1 MPTRS
6 QMHEMNERSGETV
19 DAHNIYIDAEQ
30 SSFEEVANIIPNTD
44 DREMLCLTFRSW
56 LIGLVFT
63 CGFTVMNQYYYYA
76 SDAISFDPI
85 FVLLLSYPFGISLA
99 YILPKKT
106 IKIWNWHFS
115 LNPGKF
121 TIKEHVLVYSMASSS
136 FLTLPY
142 ALAVFDTKRVFTK
155 ETVNFA
161 IGTIFI
167 ISTQLM
173 GLGIAG
179 IMRRVLVWPSSL
191 IWPGNLPSIALF
203 RALHKQSYNSL
214 ETLKMGRLRFF
225 IIAALC
231 QSVYYWLPGYIM
243 PVLAAFSSICMTQ
256 PSNSILSQLTGVN
269 SLAMG
274 SLVLDWQTMTVRI
287 LSPIVVPQYAQIN
300 ILCGFI
306 IFVWI
311 LTPILYYTNIW
322 NSKMFPIASNKLY
335 DSNGNQYDLTA
346 ILDKNSL
353 LNETAY
359 GEYGPF
365 YMSTSRTLSYG
376 IRFAW
381 LSSLVIHTVLYHG
394 KDIWRQCRT
403 SLSHRDNDIHCKLT
417 LSGPG

>member
-179 IMRRVLVWPSSL
+179 KEI
-191 IWPGNLPSIALF
+191 F
-203 RALHKQSYNSL
+203 FSYI
-214 ETLKMGRLRFF
+214 K
-225 IIAALC
+225 
-231 QSVYYWLPGYIM
+231 
-243 PVLAAFSSICMTQ
+243 
-256 PSNSILSQLTGVN
+256 
-269 SLAMG
+269 
-274 SLVLDWQTMTVRI
+274 
-287 LSPIVVPQYAQIN
+287 
-300 ILCGFI
+300 
-306 IFVWI
+306 
-311 LTPILYYTNIW
+311 
-322 NSKMFPIASNKLY
+322 
-335 DSNGNQYDLTA
+335 TA
-346 ILDKNSL
+346 
-353 LNETAY
+353 
-359 GEYGPF
+359 G
-365 YMSTSRTLSYG
+365 
-376 IRFAW
+376 
-381 LSSLVIHTVLYHG
+381 
-394 KDIWRQCRT
+394 
-403 SLSHRDNDIHCKLT
+403 
-417 LSGPG
+417 